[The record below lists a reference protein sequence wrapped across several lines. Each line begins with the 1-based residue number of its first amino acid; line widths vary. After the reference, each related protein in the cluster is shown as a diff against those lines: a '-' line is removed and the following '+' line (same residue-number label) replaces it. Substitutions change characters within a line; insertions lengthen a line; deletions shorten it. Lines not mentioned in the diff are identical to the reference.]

1 MVANF
6 DTSMLL
12 FFALTTAHLL
22 RGWGDDHV
30 PSSPRGEARRL
41 KEASEMAGRMKDPG
55 SAPGLRSF
63 SPVRNHKVMKL

>member
-30 PSSPRGEARRL
+30 PSSPREARRL

-63 SPVRNHKVMKL
+63 SPVPNHKVMKL

>member
-12 FFALTTAHLL
+12 FFTLTTAHLL

-30 PSSPRGEARRL
+30 PSAEAHEE
-41 KEASEMAGRMKDPG
+41 KPG
-55 SAPGLRSF
+55 G
-63 SPVRNHKVMKL
+63 